1 MPEYKNPIEVLERIE
16 ELREASRTIQSDIA
30 MYGALGVAYAHGKHW
45 KGMSNTVGGDVII
58 DQWDENWDIETREIR
73 VVDNKIGPLLRKMQA
88 DLNPTKIESEVT
100 TPQHLWG
107 TRHNRLSTICE
118 RILNG
123 VEEDAGFTRAS
134 KYASFMR
141 CIHGSYLIVAELA
154 QKKQSISTDIARNPD
169 GTPVEVN
176 DQWIRWTTAPLTDLV
191 WDPSNVN
198 PDLAEHDV
206 LMLDQ
211 IKTVEKFEAMFGPVE
226 DYGIDRDS
234 LPTVEEL
241 APYYSRAA
249 DLTGTSLHL
258 SYSTFKKS
266 KAVRFTTLLERD
278 PRDPTTWD
286 RCFFVV
292 DTSSKEVKGRG
303 KVLNFDNPV
312 SPFGHH
318 GRHIFK
324 IDCFPRADSLSGAGA
339 PHVMMTTQ
347 DLINMLRSIQFQAIS
362 AQVHGQW
369 LVDKQ
374 TVDPD
379 EFMNKLNSGTG
390 SVLQWDSRG
399 PENRKPPQ
407 MVSMG
412 NVDNNLLLMT
422 NDLVNGMR
430 DQVHLTG
437 SNLGIGK
444 THVPQQYA
452 MRLMEE
458 AGSVKD
464 LIIQSDVRVYSDLL
478 KVTLGTIRSIMDKPN
493 RMLKRLIDLHGVT
506 QNDIKVFHELD
517 PKLIK
522 LTVRAREK
530 SITSRSLVEREQQL
544 SQALQMQT
552 ITPQE
557 YWIGMATEIKQ
568 PILDIHDQMVS
579 WCNRSI
585 EQVVNGE
592 EWQGVS
598 AIDPSLFKYCVNKAL
613 MGLDYVIPEDRI
625 IIERLN
631 RAVLMQLTVS
641 AETSAAEQSVIQGVQ
656 QQNQQPQLQGEPSIP
671 GPQPGV
677 SLGQGGPPPESINPQ
692 TNPIGAAG
700 GLPLGLSS

>member
-1 MPEYKNPIEVLERIE
+1 MAKYANPQELLEQISD
-16 ELREASRTIQSDIA
+16 LRDATRTIQSDLA
-30 MYGALGVAYAHGKHW
+30 MYAALGVAYAHGKHW
-45 KGMSNTVGGDVII
+45 KGMSNSVTGDVII

-73 VVDNKIGPLLRKMQA
+73 VVDNKVGPLLRKMQA
-88 DLNPTKIESEVT
+88 DLNPTRIEAEVT
-100 TPQHLWG
+100 TPRHLWG
-107 TRHNRLSTICE
+107 MKHNQLSNISERLI
-118 RILNG
+118 NG
-123 VEEDAGFTRAS
+123 IEEDASFTRAA

-141 CIHGSYLIVAELA
+141 CIHGSYLLNAELA
-154 QKKQSISTDIARNPD
+154 QKKQAISPDIATNPD
-169 GTPVEVN
+169 GTPIEVN
-176 DQWIRWTTAPLTDLV
+176 DQWMRWTAAPLTDLV
-191 WDPSNVN
+191 WDPTNLN
-198 PDLAEHDV
+198 PDLAEHDI

-211 IKTVEKFEAMFGPVE
+211 IKTVEKFESMFGPIE
-226 DYGIDRDS
+226 QFGISKDE

-241 APYYSRAA
+241 APYYTRAA
-249 DLTGTSLHL
+249 DLTGTSLYL

-266 KAVRFTTLLERD
+266 KAVRLTTLIDRD
-278 PRDPTTWD
+278 PRDPTSWD

-303 KVLNFDNPV
+303 KVLNFDNPGN
-312 SPFGHH
+312 PFGHH
-318 GRHIFK
+318 GRFIQK
-324 IDCFPRADSLSGAGA
+324 LDCFPRSDSVSGAGA

-390 SVLQWDSRG
+390 AVLQWDSRG

-407 MVSMG
+407 MVNMG
-412 NVDNNLLLMT
+412 NVDNNLLLMA
-422 NDLVNGMR
+422 NDLINGMR

-464 LIIQSDVRVYSDLL
+464 LIIQGDVRVYSDLL
-478 KVTLGTIRSIMDKPN
+478 KVTLGTLRSIMDRPN
-493 RMLKRLIDLHGVT
+493 RMLKRLIDLHGIT
-506 QNDIKVFHELD
+506 QNDIKTFNELD
-517 PKLIK
+517 PKLIR
-522 LTVRAREK
+522 LNVRAREK
-530 SITSRSLVEREQQL
+530 SITQRSLVEREQQL

-568 PILDIHDQMVS
+568 PILDIHDKTIN
-579 WCNRSI
+579 WCNRSV
-585 EQVVNGE
+585 EQIVNGQ

-598 AIDPSLFKYCVNKAL
+598 AVDPNVFKYCVNKAL
-613 MGLDYVIPEDRI
+613 VGLDYTIPGDRE

-631 RAVLMQLTVS
+631 RAILTQFTVAAES
-641 AETSAAEQSVIQGVQ
+641 AAAEQAAIEGGQPQ
-656 QQNQQPQLQGEPSIP
+656 EQPQAPEQPQLPSP
-671 GPQPGV
+671 PSGMGV
-677 SLGQGGPPPESINPQ
+677 GQGGAPESINPQ
-692 TNPIGAAG
+692 TNPVGAAG